1 MGHLNK
7 YLQQDASA
15 WRIVSELWIP
25 GRNASSNRTEKNL
38 TQYFSFA
45 SYFRLWIQ
53 HRSQVVLSAFFWFE
67 LSAGRGFR
75 REPKQLTRVRI
86 HIFELRAEESQ
97 FFPAEPPVT
106 MQSAHQ
112 SDSDTPMYSIPS
124 QKKREIAFF
133 YRVSAKILYLKSTV
147 CMASE
152 NLVDFPSL
160 FRRLLLKKTDIF
172 CYLLYFEITKIS
184 GSGGWAQKNHQS

>member
-25 GRNASSNRTEKNL
+25 GRNASSKRTEKKLNPIL
-38 TQYFSFA
+38 QLRELFSTSNSTQKPGCIKCFLLVRTISGE
-45 SYFRLWIQ
+45 RL
-53 HRSQVVLSAFFWFE
+53 SE
-67 LSAGRGFR
+67 
-75 REPKQLTRVRI
+75 
-86 HIFELRAEESQ
+86 RAETTNSCPNWYLWVKSGRVTI
-97 FFPAEPPVT
+97 FPAEPPVT

-160 FRRLLLKKTDIF
+160 FRKLLMKKTDIF